1 MCTGLADINKVDI
14 FCLLSVRS
22 AKGRLSVRTLP
33 LSIMVSESKEVDV
46 TEENDAW
53 FYIDVYEI
61 SSNDHGNE
69 DDCIARIYFIETM
82 KILLLL
88 DQRTVIIVF
97 LLMVYTSFLLTMKL
111 FITMHMYI
119 EQTDRTQNA
128 D

>member
-1 MCTGLADINKVDI
+1 
-14 FCLLSVRS
+14 
-22 AKGRLSVRTLP
+22 
-33 LSIMVSESKEVDV
+33 MVSESKEVDV

-111 FITMHMYI
+111 FITMHI
-119 EQTDRTQNA
+119 LNRQTEHKTQTDER
-128 D
+128 

>member
-1 MCTGLADINKVDI
+1 
-14 FCLLSVRS
+14 
-22 AKGRLSVRTLP
+22 
-33 LSIMVSESKEVDV
+33 MVSESKEVDV

-61 SSNDHGNE
+61 SSIDHGNE

-97 LLMVYTSFLLTMKL
+97 LLMVYTSVLLTMKL
-111 FITMHMYI
+111 FITMHI
-119 EQTDRTQNA
+119 LNRQTEHKTQTDEK
-128 D
+128 